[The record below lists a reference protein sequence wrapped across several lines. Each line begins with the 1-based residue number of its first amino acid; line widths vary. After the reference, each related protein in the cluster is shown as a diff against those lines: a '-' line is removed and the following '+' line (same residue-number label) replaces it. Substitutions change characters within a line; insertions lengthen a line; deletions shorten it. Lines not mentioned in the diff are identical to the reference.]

1 VTPAEAPR
9 TRPPPFDPL
18 RAIRVLID
26 HGVRFVLIG
35 GFGARLHGSP
45 TVTNDLD
52 LCYARD
58 RGNLEALAAALR
70 TMHARLR
77 GVDDDVPFM
86 MDAESLHRG
95 DRFTFVTDA
104 GSVDILGM
112 PSGVSGFDEL
122 ARAAVRMDLNGLTVM
137 VASIDDL
144 IRMKRAAGRP
154 KDLIEV
160 EVLGALRDEIDAREL
175 HGRRRDRTSG

>member
-1 VTPAEAPR
+1 MTPAEASAWPA
-9 TRPPPFDPL
+9 PFDPL
-18 RAIRVLID
+18 RAITVLIG

-35 GFGARLHGSP
+35 GFAARLHGST

-52 LCYARD
+52 LCCARD
-58 RGNLEALAAALR
+58 PDNLEALAAALR
-70 TMHARLR
+70 AMHARLR
-77 GVDDDVPFM
+77 GVDDDVPFLL
-86 MDAESLHRG
+86 DAESLHHG

-104 GSVDILGM
+104 GRVDILGM

-122 ARAAVRMDLNGLTVM
+122 ARAAVRMDLDGLNVM

-144 IRMKRAAGRP
+144 IRMKRAAAHP

-160 EVLGALRDEIDAREL
+160 EVLGALRDEIDARQL
-175 HGRRRDRTSG
+175 DRRRRGQNSG